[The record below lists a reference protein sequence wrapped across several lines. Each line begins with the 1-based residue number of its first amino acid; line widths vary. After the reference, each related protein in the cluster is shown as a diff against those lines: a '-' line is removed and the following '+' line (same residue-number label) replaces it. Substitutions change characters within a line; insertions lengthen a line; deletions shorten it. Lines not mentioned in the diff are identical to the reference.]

1 MEMCLQGSRNK
12 AAPSGRRELTMSRAC
27 MIVATLEIAKTIH
40 CSTNARRI

>member
-12 AAPSGRRELTMSRAC
+12 ATPFGKREQTMFRVC

-40 CSTNARRI
+40 CSTKARRI